1 MSQENVE
8 IVRRVYEAAARRD
21 PATVLALYDPEV
33 ELDPSRLQ
41 AVGVGLS
48 SIGSVYHGHDGLR
61 SFFREWHEAWEG
73 MEYDYDELIDAGE
86 RVISVVTRH
95 GRGRASGAEVDWPLA
110 LVWTIRKGKV
120 IRVVWFPTRAEA
132 LEAAGL
138 RE

>member
-1 MSQENVE
+1 
-8 IVRRVYEAAARRD
+8 
-21 PATVLALYDPEV
+21 
-33 ELDPSRLQ
+33 
-41 AVGVGLS
+41 
-48 SIGSVYHGHDGLR
+48 
-61 SFFREWHEAWEG
+61 

>member
-41 AVGVGLS
+41 AVGLFDR
-48 SIGSVYHGHDGLR
+48 VYRGHDGLR

-73 MEYDYDELIDAGE
+73 IEYDYDELIDAGE

-95 GRGRASGAEVDWPLA
+95 GRGRTSGAEVDWPLA

-120 IRVVWFPTRAEA
+120 IRVVWFPTRADA
-132 LEAAGL
+132 LEAAGM